1 MHTQA
6 GFHFAKLIHGFW
18 IRDWVFD
25 HLEPKDSIFIINTV
39 ILGLNIWFFRDYL
52 RSKTYSFEYKS
63 IQIRYSK
70 NETLH
75 ATWLGFMNDFFLVFF
90 ISFLALIILQLI
102 ASSITMLTISCKY
115 LHRKESKRSPDS
127 PAFSIRT
134 DLLHHSVDQLQS
146 LWKEITGC
154 SCVLHLEYLF
164 SCRFCLLQFYA

>member
-1 MHTQA
+1 MHAQA
-6 GFHFAKLIHGFW
+6 GFHCGTFSMDFKSAIKFQSQTL
-18 IRDWVFD
+18 DP
-25 HLEPKDSIFIINTV
+25 LKPKNSIFILNTV

-63 IQIRYSK
+63 IQIRYSQ

-115 LHRKESKRSPDS
+115 LNRKESDRTSVSPT
-127 PAFSIRT
+127 F
-134 DLLHHSVDQLQS
+134 
-146 LWKEITGC
+146 
-154 SCVLHLEYLF
+154 
-164 SCRFCLLQFYA
+164 FY

>member
-6 GFHFAKLIHGFW
+6 GFHLAKLIHGFW

-63 IQIRYSK
+63 IKIRYSQ

-115 LHRKESKRSPDS
+115 LHRKESKRSPGSGICGQSGIFDQDWS
-127 PAFSIRT
+127 ALAFGRS
-134 DLLHHSVDQLQS
+134 
-146 LWKEITGC
+146 
-154 SCVLHLEYLF
+154 
-164 SCRFCLLQFYA
+164 A